1 MSSKEV
7 PAKKEK
13 TPTQRL
19 LAFGA
24 AVLGLIFLGDIIGGN
39 KH

>member
-1 MSSKEV
+1 MSSHEK
-7 PAKKEK
+7 PGKKEK

-24 AVLGLIFLGDIIGGN
+24 AVLGLIFLGDVLGGHKN
-39 KH
+39 